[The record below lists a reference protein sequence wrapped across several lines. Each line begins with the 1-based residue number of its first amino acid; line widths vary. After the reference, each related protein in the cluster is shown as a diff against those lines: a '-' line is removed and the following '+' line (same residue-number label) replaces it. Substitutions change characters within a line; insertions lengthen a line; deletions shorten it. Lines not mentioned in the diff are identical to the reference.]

1 MINLIDYFSHAHYAN
16 KRKANELEITMNIKA
31 WFQSASDME
40 RAKVAEAANTTVA
53 YLQQLSGNH
62 RQPSRSLASRLE
74 DATRQIT
81 PDRVIDKVEAIF
93 PTQSTAA

>member
-1 MINLIDYFSHAHYAN
+1 MIKLIARVSHVHYAN
-16 KRKANELEITMNIKA
+16 KRKANNLEIAMNIKS

-40 RAKVAEAANTTVA
+40 RAKVAGEAKTTVA

-62 RQPSRSLASRLE
+62 RQPSRSLAERLE
-74 DATRQIT
+74 NATKQIT

-93 PTQSTAA
+93 PAETTAA